1 MTVADTKIGVRVDG
15 VSKRYMH
22 RVKGEHYAARDVQ
35 MMGYK
40 EPSLAFY
47 QGGTIREQS
56 ENDFLIKHPQSEWPK
71 WLVIRQ
77 DLWDKTPAEIQ
88 QRSGHEPGVHL
99 WQIDRQP
106 VSRSRRCVF
115 GRWPFNYE
123 LENTDRHSQLS

>member
-1 MTVADTKIGVRVDG
+1 HDLRLSVGIARILNHNGVG
-15 VSKRYMH
+15 AKETH
-22 RVKGEHYAARDVQ
+22 PGDVQ

-56 ENDFLIKHPQSEWPK
+56 ENDLLTKHSPTDWPK

-88 QRSGHEPGVHL
+88 QQWDVIGSSKG
-99 WQIDRQP
+99 IDIADK
-106 VSRSRRCVF
+106 
-115 GRWPFNYE
+115 GRTWTVYVLRKKLVVTN
-123 LENTDRHSQLS
+123 